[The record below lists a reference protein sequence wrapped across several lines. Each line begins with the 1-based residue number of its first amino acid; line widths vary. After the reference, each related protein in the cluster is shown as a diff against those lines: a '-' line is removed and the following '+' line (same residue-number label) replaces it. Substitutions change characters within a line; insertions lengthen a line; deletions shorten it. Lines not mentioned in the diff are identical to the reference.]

1 MFLMDFIKIFIV
13 VQIGR
18 LAVLILFQRRF
29 YKREKNANCELIDY
43 SSLAHQYRGVGLYSV
58 LCTVLCTLYSV
69 LYIVSQLIS
78 ASCNAMLL
86 HPPEDWLM

>member
-29 YKREKNANCELIDY
+29 YKREKNANCEIIDY
-43 SSLAHQYRGVGLYSV
+43 TEFS
-58 LCTVLCTLYSV
+58 
-69 LYIVSQLIS
+69 
-78 ASCNAMLL
+78 
-86 HPPEDWLM
+86 

>member
-29 YKREKNANCELIDY
+29 NKREKNANCEIIDY
-43 SSLAHQYRGVGLYSV
+43 RLTKQFPGTALLMYSGSV
-58 LCTVLCTLYSV
+58 L
-69 LYIVSQLIS
+69 
-78 ASCNAMLL
+78 
-86 HPPEDWLM
+86 

>member
-1 MFLMDFIKIFIV
+1 MHIMFLMDFIKIFIV

-18 LAVLILFQRRF
+18 LAVLILYQRRF
-29 YKREKNANCELIDY
+29 NKRQKNANCEIIDY
-43 SSLAHQYRGVGLYSV
+43 RVQTYKTVPLRTYSA
-58 LCTVLCTLYSV
+58 LLSTVLCR
-69 LYIVSQLIS
+69 LIS

>member
-29 YKREKNANCELIDY
+29 NKREKNANCEIIDY
-43 SSLAHQYRGVGLYSV
+43 TEFS
-58 LCTVLCTLYSV
+58 
-69 LYIVSQLIS
+69 
-78 ASCNAMLL
+78 
-86 HPPEDWLM
+86 

>member
-1 MFLMDFIKIFIV
+1 MDFIKIFIV

-43 SSLAHQYRGVGLYSV
+43 SSLAHQYRRTEELDSSLY
-58 LCTVLCTLYSV
+58 CTLYSV

>member
-18 LAVLILFQRRF
+18 LAVLILYQRRF
-29 YKREKNANCELIDY
+29 NKRQKNANCEIIDY
-43 SSLAHQYRGVGLYSV
+43 RVQTYKTVPLRTCSAL
-58 LCTVLCTLYSV
+58 LCTV
-69 LYIVSQLIS
+69 S

>member
-29 YKREKNANCELIDY
+29 NKRQKNANCEIIDY
-43 SSLAHQYRGVGLYSV
+43 RQLTKQFPGSAL
-58 LCTVLCTLYSV
+58 LCTV
-69 LYIVSQLIS
+69 
-78 ASCNAMLL
+78 
-86 HPPEDWLM
+86 